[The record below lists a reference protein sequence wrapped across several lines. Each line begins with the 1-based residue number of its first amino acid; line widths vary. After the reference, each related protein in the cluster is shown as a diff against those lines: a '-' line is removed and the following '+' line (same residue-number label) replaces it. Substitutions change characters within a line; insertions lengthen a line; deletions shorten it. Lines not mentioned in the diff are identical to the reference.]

1 MQLDMRPGTSLKGE
15 KTKFSGHWAEDAVC
29 VLGGGEGLFFKEKE
43 DEQKLLLII
52 LFLWR

>member
-29 VLGGGEGLFFKEKE
+29 VLGGEGLFFNEKE